1 MIAELAL
8 ATLLLAKPAQH
19 QPPEGCRDKTALMLW
34 DAGFRGEQNRIA
46 WAITWRESKHRNL
59 DESSPWY
66 SGALGIWQIQTSAHS
81 SKTWWSRSA
90 MLDPERQSRIVYRHM
105 TDRGTTWQPWGLNR
119 TGTGLDITQYGGWSS
134 WQHHNWIWAPYVQGR
149 SLYPKKCAR

>member
-8 ATLLLAKPAQH
+8 ATLLLTKPNEP
-19 QPPEGCRDKTALMLW
+19 QPPEDCRDKTALMLW

-46 WAITWRESKHRNL
+46 WAITWRESKHQNL

-66 SGALGIWQIQTSAHS
+66 SGALGLWQIQTSAHS
-81 SKTWWSRSA
+81 SKPWWSRSA
-90 MLDPERQSRIVYRHM
+90 MLDPERQSRIVWRHM
-105 TDRGTTWQPWGLNR
+105 TDRGKTWQPWGLNR
-119 TGTGLDITQYGGWSS
+119 TGTGLDTTQYGGWSS
-134 WQHHNWIWAPYVQGR
+134 WQHQNWIWAPYLQGR